1 MALIKVGNLIQDIRG
16 SVGGMVFSRETSG
29 AMVRQKIAKRR
40 GSSRWEQ
47 QIRRMVAG
55 LGGRWKTVL
64 TEGQRAEWEEWDK
77 ANPREN
83 VYGER
88 RTVGGANR
96 YRQVNLRLLMCRKAP
111 VAVPPWGP
119 VPEELGLWIV
129 LAKSDGYMLKYF
141 VVLGGRTL
149 LSSET
154 LFVASTTRH
163 LGNSLPRQR
172 EWVNL
177 NLSYMDTFIW
187 GHDLAWR
194 MGPRAGLYCWKVGW
208 KIWVRVGC
216 LNFTTGAYLEPVEKS
231 TAIVHT

>member
-1 MALIKVGNLIQDIRG
+1 
-16 SVGGMVFSRETSG
+16 
-29 AMVRQKIAKRR
+29 MVRQKIAKRR

-96 YRQVNLRLLMCRKAP
+96 YRQVNLRLLMCGRA
-111 VAVPPWGP
+111 AVTSPPWGP
-119 VPEELGLWIV
+119 VPDPIGKWGITIN
-129 LAKSDGYMLKYF
+129 SDGYLLKVF
-141 VVLGGRTL
+141 FIGFGRTIAGNE
-149 LSSET
+149 S
-154 LFVASTTRH
+154 LFVFSTSRH
-163 LGNSLPRQR
+163 LGNSYPRPV
-172 EWVNL
+172 EWGNL
-177 NLSYMDTFIW
+177 NVVYRDRVNW
-187 GHDLAWR
+187 GWDLAYR
-194 MGPRAGLYCWKVGW
+194 VGPRWGLYCWKVGW

-216 LNFTTGAYLEPVEKS
+216 LNFTTGAYLEPEEKIG
-231 TAIVHT
+231 TIVHT